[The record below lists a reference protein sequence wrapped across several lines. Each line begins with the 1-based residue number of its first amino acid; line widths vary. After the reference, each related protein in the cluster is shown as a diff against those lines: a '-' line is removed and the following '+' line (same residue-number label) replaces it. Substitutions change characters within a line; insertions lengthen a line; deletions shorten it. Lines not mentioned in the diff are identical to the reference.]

1 MNYQIIQLKIEAKQ
15 IENWFKET
23 DYFANKVVRGE
34 WSQNEPKWVAYKQEA
49 LIKSKRLEE
58 LRELVKKI

>member
-1 MNYQIIQLKIEAKQ
+1 MNIEKLKLQVEIKEIER
-15 IENWFKET
+15 WFQQT
-23 DYFANKVVRGE
+23 DYFANKVIRGE

>member
-1 MNYQIIQLKIEAKQ
+1 MEIKFLREKNEIKEIEL
-15 IENWFKET
+15 WFQKT
-23 DYFANKVVRGE
+23 DYFANKVIRGE

-58 LRELVKKI
+58 LRELVKKV